1 MDLGYLLYAITR
13 ILKFVPNTLL
23 IAAIS
28 TAISITVAVPVAI
41 LRIKNIRFAE
51 ALLKIYMSFFV
62 STPGL
67 VHVFIVYYGIPA
79 FLRLFGVNMG
89 GGGKLIYASAALTL
103 NYIAQ
108 FAEVI
113 RPAYLSIDKGQ
124 HEAAL
129 SVGMTPWQ
137 KEKRIILPQVV
148 PVALPAVANGF
159 VELIK
164 DTSIL
169 FVLGIQD
176 IMGSARTMISN
187 DYGAKKLEVYVAV
200 GLVYLV
206 LISVSTVITK
216 RIEKA
221 CSLEERRKR
230 HEARSTGYIKS
241 VNGGTADNRH
251 GTDNTGRRAKPRNV
265 GYSSQ

>member
-1 MDLGYLLYAITR
+1 MDYSYFAHSLIR

-23 IAAIS
+23 IAALS
-28 TAISITVAVPVAI
+28 TVISIVLAVPVAI
-41 LRIKNIRFAE
+41 LRIKKIPVTE
-51 ALLKIYMSFFV
+51 IILKVYTSFFV

-79 FLRLFGVNMG
+79 FLKLFGIGVG
-89 GGGKLIYASAALTL
+89 GGGKLFYASAALTL

-129 SVGMTPWQ
+129 SIGMTNWQ

-176 IMGSARTMISN
+176 IMGSARTIISN
-187 DYGAKKLEVYVAV
+187 DYGAGKLEVYTAV
-200 GLVYLV
+200 GLIYLV
-206 LISVSTVITK
+206 LISICTILTK
-216 RIEKA
+216 RIEKM
-221 CSLEERRKR
+221 CSQEERRKR
-230 HEARSTGYIKS
+230 HEARSGRYHKTSDRGS
-241 VNGGTADNRH
+241 ENDRH
-251 GTDNTGRRAKPRNV
+251 GTYHPDRGAEPRYP
-265 GYSSQ
+265 GYSS

>member
-1 MDLGYLLYAITR
+1 MDFEYLTYAFFR

-28 TAISITVAVPVAI
+28 TVLSLTLAIPVAM
-41 LRIKNIRFAE
+41 LRIKKIPAVE
-51 ALLKIYMSFFV
+51 AVLKIYMSFFA

-79 FLRLFGVNMG
+79 ILKLFGVILG
-89 GGGKLIYASAALTL
+89 GGGKLFYASAALTL
-103 NYIAQ
+103 NYIVQ

-129 SVGMTPWQ
+129 SVGMTGWQ

-148 PVALPAVANGF
+148 PIALPAVANGF

-169 FVLGIQD
+169 FVLGVQD
-176 IMGSARTMISN
+176 IMGSAKTIISN

-200 GLVYLV
+200 GIIYLV
-206 LISVSTVITK
+206 IITVSTIFTK
-216 RIEKA
+216 RIEKL

-230 HEARSTGYIKS
+230 HEARSTRHTEAS
-241 VNGGTADNRH
+241 HSGTADCGN
-251 GTDNTGRRAKPRNV
+251 GVVDTDLRTKLGNP
-265 GYSSQ
+265 GYTS